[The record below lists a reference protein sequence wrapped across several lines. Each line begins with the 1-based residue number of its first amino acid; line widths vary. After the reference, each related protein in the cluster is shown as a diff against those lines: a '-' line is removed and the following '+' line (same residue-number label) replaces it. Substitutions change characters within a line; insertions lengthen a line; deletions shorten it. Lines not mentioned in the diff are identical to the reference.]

1 MPKQPKNSVHPR
13 YSPVSAAPLQRPM
26 SAISQQHHRVAAI
39 WNSSDDE
46 TLLAARATGLN
57 WQPIAIQHFPNKT
70 ANACRK
76 RHERLME
83 KKRHEDWDS
92 RKLDVLA
99 TAYME
104 CRKEIWSIVAARI
117 GEPWAIVEAKVR
129 YTTTADDTRSLLVR
143 SAWKKALQIC
153 KLSHGSHKKTR
164 HRATAVMTKVTK
176 RTMKATRASAV
187 PRLRWTQ
194 VALVG

>member
-13 YSPVSAAPLQRPM
+13 FSPVSAAPLQRPM
-26 SAISQQHHRVAAI
+26 SATTQQQHHRVAAV

-117 GEPWAIVEAKVR
+117 GEPWAIVEEKVR
-129 YTTTADDTRSLLVR
+129 CIPRPWMTLAHFWYAVYGKGLHKPASCRTDRTKEHGTGQPRS
-143 SAWKKALQIC
+143 
-153 KLSHGSHKKTR
+153 
-164 HRATAVMTKVTK
+164 
-176 RTMKATRASAV
+176 
-187 PRLRWTQ
+187 
-194 VALVG
+194 